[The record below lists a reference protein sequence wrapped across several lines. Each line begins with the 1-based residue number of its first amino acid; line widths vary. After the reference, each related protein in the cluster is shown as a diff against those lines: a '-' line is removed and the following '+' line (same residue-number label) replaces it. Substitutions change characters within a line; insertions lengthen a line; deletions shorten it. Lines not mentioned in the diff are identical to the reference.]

1 MPCQES
7 GDKPTIRSALNS
19 GGYEAVELSVKEWM
33 IIIGGLLIVAV
44 LLDGYRRV
52 HSERR
57 NRIRVTL
64 SRQALNRGIN
74 NPSPVEVAPT
84 VEANPEL
91 PNGGARVIDK
101 ARRENFQLDDLNLNK
116 SVPVLMESVHIAP
129 EPIHEKIHD
138 QELIAEERAVEIPEH
153 VAATLESTPSIEP
166 EHEEFTEVDLSASRA
181 DEQLQTDA
189 VAADEGL
196 LYLMADDEKFSSAA
210 PAAEPVKSKGK
221 NRKYATAAQNH
232 FVEAEKN
239 TPSTSTHNTFKDQ
252 PAPAQARPNS
262 SAQEVMIINV
272 LCKDKAGF
280 KGQDLL
286 QILLAC
292 DLRFGNM
299 NIFHR
304 YENANGKGPVQF
316 SVANLVEPGIFD
328 LDHLDN
334 FNTPG
339 LCFFLTLPG
348 PEKAITAFNYMV
360 ETAQVLVKNLQAEMR
375 DEAHSVMTQQT
386 IEHYRQRIRDFER
399 KQLTLHL

>member
-1 MPCQES
+1 
-7 GDKPTIRSALNS
+7 
-19 GGYEAVELSVKEWM
+19 VELSVKEWM

-74 NPSPVEVAPT
+74 NPAPVEVDPP
-84 VEANPEL
+84 VEPNPEL
-91 PNGGARVIDK
+91 PNGGARVIDVRTGEK
-101 ARRENFQLDDLNLNK
+101 ARRENFKLDDLDLNK
-116 SVPVLMESVHIAP
+116 PVPVLMESVHIAP
-129 EPIHEKIHD
+129 EPIVDDSVDSPETYVAETYVSESHPHV
-138 QELIAEERAVEIPEH
+138 ELIEPDHDELIDAELSAASIDGSETNI
-153 VAATLESTPSIEP
+153 AATP
-166 EHEEFTEVDLSASRA
+166 D
-181 DEQLQTDA
+181 
-189 VAADEGL
+189 DEGL
-196 LYLMADDEKFSSAA
+196 LYLMTDEEKFVSADP
-210 PAAEPVKSKGK
+210 PAKSNKTKEK
-221 NRKYATAAQNH
+221 NRKREAPARIEIVDETVEESYANPKSSYT
-232 FVEAEKN
+232 
-239 TPSTSTHNTFKDQ
+239 TNTFKDK

-272 LCKDKAGF
+272 LSKDKAGF

-316 SVANLVEPGIFD
+316 SVANLVEPGVFD
-328 LDHLDN
+328 LDRIDN
-334 FNTPG
+334 FSTPG

>member
-1 MPCQES
+1 M
-7 GDKPTIRSALNS
+7 
-19 GGYEAVELSVKEWM
+19 ELSVKEWM

-74 NPSPVEVAPT
+74 NPSPIEVDTPVEP
-84 VEANPEL
+84 NPEL

-101 ARRENFQLDDLNLNK
+101 PKRETFKLDDLNLNK

-129 EPIHEKIHD
+129 EPIAPEPIVLDPIPEASTYVEKAEVSAGSIESVHD
-138 QELIAEERAVEIPEH
+138 ERADGELNADSVEANEYQSD
-153 VAATLESTPSIEP
+153 VVT
-166 EHEEFTEVDLSASRA
+166 R
-181 DEQLQTDA
+181 
-189 VAADEGL
+189 DEGL
-196 LYLMADDEKFSSAA
+196 LYLLADDEIYARA
-210 PAAEPVKSKGK
+210 DIPSKPNKPKEK
-221 NRKYATAAQNH
+221 NRKTGAAKQFGIVDEVDENTYANDKSAYANSA
-232 FVEAEKN
+232 FR
-239 TPSTSTHNTFKDQ
+239 DQ
-252 PAPAQARPNS
+252 PAPTQARPNS

-334 FNTPG
+334 FSTPG

-348 PEKAITAFNYMV
+348 PDKAITAFNYMV
-360 ETAQVLVKNLQAEMR
+360 ETAQVLVKNLRAEMR